1 MSTPKQD
8 TPKPI
13 ARPAVVRWIEDP
25 FASVIVACVLTTG
38 AVAVVFSGI
47 SALSMVV

>member
-8 TPKPI
+8 HPTPQ
-13 ARPAVVRWIEDP
+13 ARPAVARWIEDP
-25 FASVIVACVLTTG
+25 FASVIAACVLTTC

-47 SALSMVV
+47 SALSIIV